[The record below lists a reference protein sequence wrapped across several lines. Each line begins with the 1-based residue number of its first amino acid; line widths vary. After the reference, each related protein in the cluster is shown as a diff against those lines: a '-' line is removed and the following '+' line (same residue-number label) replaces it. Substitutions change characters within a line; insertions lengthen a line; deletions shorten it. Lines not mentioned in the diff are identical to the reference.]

1 MVQQWLEYF
10 SHSLMS
16 RSLWASLLQQR
27 IKDIISAK
35 VVSICGH
42 NFLGKIRPRS
52 TTKTRLLG
60 RMHSVGCLFSLE
72 LLLSSSSL
80 VFAVWLRWMLWKSI
94 SCITSNIATL
104 LCAWPGTMQL
114 WTFLTYMLPHEPLF
128 VINEIMLVTDMVT
141 LSFWSRINLRDA
153 IPCTVL
159 ELLVSW

>member
-1 MVQQWLEYF
+1 MHMVQQWLEYF

-42 NFLGKIRPRS
+42 NFLGKIRPRL

-94 SCITSNIATL
+94 SCITRELWAPNQIAVKKVCCLPIGCSQQQHSFHVLFATL
-104 LCAWPGTMQL
+104 WMSQQCVPW
-114 WTFLTYMLPHEPLF
+114 
-128 VINEIMLVTDMVT
+128 
-141 LSFWSRINLRDA
+141 LRQGHQ
-153 IPCTVL
+153 VL
-159 ELLVSW
+159 